1 MVMADLEGGIE
12 DGTEDKEARMGRIG
26 GGKGLMGEMNIV
38 D

>member
-12 DGTEDKEARMGRIG
+12 DGTGDKEAHTGGIG
-26 GGKGLMGEMNIV
+26 GGKGLMGEMNII